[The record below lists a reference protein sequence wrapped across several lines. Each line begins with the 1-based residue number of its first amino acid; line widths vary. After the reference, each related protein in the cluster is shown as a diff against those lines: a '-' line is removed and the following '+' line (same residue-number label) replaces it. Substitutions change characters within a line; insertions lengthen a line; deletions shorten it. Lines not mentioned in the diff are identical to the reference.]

1 MGTQTSPD
9 DLHLPSRSP
18 SKPPRAAPVAPPPNR
33 KVNAALPASA
43 PEQEMSSPAQ
53 PAASTSRGR
62 GLPPHTS
69 APQRKPGEV
78 PKQST
83 SKGQLPATVD
93 KPMDEGL
100 PTLFVTGMVDC
111 VVEIVACILLVK
123 AASDDNRYLL
133 IPWLVYNSLCIISHV
148 VGAIH
153 FFFVSVYV
161 GLAGVIGGILVIILS
176 VRIYIFVIVAVYYKL
191 LLQSLPFVLQ
201 SDEEV
206 ELISHSG
213 SPGLE
218 SNGSGASPDFGGS
231 LVEFPGVSI

>member
-1 MGTQTSPD
+1 
-9 DLHLPSRSP
+9 
-18 SKPPRAAPVAPPPNR
+18 
-33 KVNAALPASA
+33 
-43 PEQEMSSPAQ
+43 
-53 PAASTSRGR
+53 
-62 GLPPHTS
+62 
-69 APQRKPGEV
+69 
-78 PKQST
+78 
-83 SKGQLPATVD
+83 
-93 KPMDEGL
+93 
-100 PTLFVTGMVDC
+100 MVDC

-206 ELISHSG
+206 ELISHGG

>member
-1 MGTQTSPD
+1 MRWSRASEKTGRAMLAWRTRYCCFGCTVKEGTLVVGIAIIVLRIINLIFISLGYSQLD
-9 DLHLPSRSP
+9 EIQEE
-18 SKPPRAAPVAPPPNR
+18 
-33 KVNAALPASA
+33 ASYKL
-43 PEQEMSSPAQ
+43 
-53 PAASTSRGR
+53 TW
-62 GLPPHTS
+62 
-69 APQRKPGEV
+69 
-78 PKQST
+78 
-83 SKGQLPATVD
+83 
-93 KPMDEGL
+93 L

-206 ELISHSG
+206 ELISHGG

>member
-1 MGTQTSPD
+1 MLAWRTRYCCFGCTVQEATLVVGIAIIVLRIINLIFISLGYSQLD
-9 DLHLPSRSP
+9 EIQEE
-18 SKPPRAAPVAPPPNR
+18 APY
-33 KVNAALPASA
+33 KL
-43 PEQEMSSPAQ
+43 
-53 PAASTSRGR
+53 TW
-62 GLPPHTS
+62 
-69 APQRKPGEV
+69 
-78 PKQST
+78 
-83 SKGQLPATVD
+83 
-93 KPMDEGL
+93 L
-100 PTLFVTGMVDC
+100 PTLFVSGMVDC

-123 AASDDNRYLL
+123 AASNDNRYLL

-206 ELISHSG
+206 ELISHGS

-218 SNGSGASPDFGGS
+218 SNSSSGSPDFGGS

>member
-1 MGTQTSPD
+1 MLAWRTRYCCFGCTVKEGTLVVGIAIIVLRIINLIFISLGYSQLD
-9 DLHLPSRSP
+9 EIQEE
-18 SKPPRAAPVAPPPNR
+18 
-33 KVNAALPASA
+33 ASYKL
-43 PEQEMSSPAQ
+43 
-53 PAASTSRGR
+53 TW
-62 GLPPHTS
+62 
-69 APQRKPGEV
+69 
-78 PKQST
+78 
-83 SKGQLPATVD
+83 
-93 KPMDEGL
+93 L